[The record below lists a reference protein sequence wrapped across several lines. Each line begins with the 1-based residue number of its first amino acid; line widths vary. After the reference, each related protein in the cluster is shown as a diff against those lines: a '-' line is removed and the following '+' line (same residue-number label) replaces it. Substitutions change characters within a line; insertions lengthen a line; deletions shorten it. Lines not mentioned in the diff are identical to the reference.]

1 MEFEINIYTEE
12 YYSVIKKNEIMPF
25 AATWIDLEVI
35 ILSGVSWTEKRQ
47 ISYDITYMQTQKND
61 TDEQICKTETDAQ
74 T

>member
-1 MEFEINIYTEE
+1 
-12 YYSVIKKNEIMPF
+12 MPF